1 MKADYKNWVP
11 KGMAAGG
18 AAGMGAFGAWCVY
31 ARRMFSYE
39 GDRQLSRQIVEGTAE
54 LAGWSDRFAS
64 VTSRGY
70 MTGYRDLGRSIP
82 WLYRRMC
89 SLCDGFIS
97 MQIVRIAFAG

>member
-11 KGMAAGG
+11 KGMAAG

-70 MTGYRDLGRSIP
+70 MTGYRDLGKAIP

-89 SLCDGFIS
+89 SLCDGFVS